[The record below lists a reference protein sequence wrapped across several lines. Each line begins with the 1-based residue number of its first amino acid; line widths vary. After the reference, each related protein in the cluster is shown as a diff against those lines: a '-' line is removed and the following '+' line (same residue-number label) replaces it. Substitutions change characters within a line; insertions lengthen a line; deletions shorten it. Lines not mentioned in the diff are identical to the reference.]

1 VNVNVNVN
9 LNGRDGAGRLPFTL
23 MFTSIALLGSLPA
36 FADASVQDLAVKVE
50 QVNDQFKIARDNL
63 AIVEKQYSGREE
75 PSDEAAREARFSD
88 GEIKY
93 LLGDYENAAVLFYDL
108 VANKEFQASKRYA
121 DALFYLADSLYQQK
135 NYLGARLYLKI
146 LLGLRGG
153 HYREALARYLEI
165 AGRLNEFRGID
176 EHINQARGLSGG
188 ELPPELNYV
197 YAKWLFRR
205 EDMAA
210 EERVSRAINIFQGI
224 ASVANGPLYLQ
235 AAYFVGVGQVK
246 LKKYDDA
253 IATFKKIS
261 AANPRDER
269 ERSVKELAI
278 ISLGRVLFEVGKF
291 DEAIEQYQDIP
302 RESDSF
308 PDSLYEMAWAFIR
321 KGDYQRAKNA
331 TDILLLVAENSVLAP
346 EAQILQGTLLL
357 KLKKYDEATETY
369 NGVINTYAPVRDEI
383 EALLTVNKDPAKYF
397 DDLIARNEKTL
408 DVAQLLPPAA
418 LKWATTQRE
427 VSEAVGIINALE
439 AGKNGVLESQAIA
452 ARILKGLDERGLEV
466 FPVIQEGYTRADAV
480 DSALTRCDAQLTAI
494 EGELLNKYLSPGQ
507 AQELDKLRTQ
517 TGELQARIQ
526 TLPTTE
532 EQVKERKKRIQD
544 KIDELDRK
552 AYQSLLEIQS
562 QYAQLTAI
570 QKYVDDTRRQRKNTP
585 DEEKEFLEKVN
596 MERKGL
602 EATEADLV
610 KLRADLQD
618 EKNNAEA
625 AIGGEETLR
634 REYEASLGQ
643 QREILLKAR
652 GSVPNDATQV
662 MLRADVIRADVASL
676 RDRVGAAKQVLRE
689 RVQKRAAKLRDM
701 VQAEQALL
709 TGYGNEVASTSTQAK
724 GLVGRIAFD
733 SFRRVKQSFYDLVL
747 KADVGVVDVAF
758 TRKQDKTLE
767 IQKLANQKDR
777 ELKQLDDEFKE
788 VLKDVD

>member
-1 VNVNVNVN
+1 MRACV
-9 LNGRDGAGRLPFTL
+9 AA
-23 MFTSIALLGSLPA
+23 SLLLLSSRA
-36 FADASVQDLAVKVE
+36 FADAAVQDLAVKVE
-50 QVNDQFKIARDNL
+50 AVKDQVKNARDNIE
-63 AIVEKQYSGREE
+63 IVEKQYSAREE
-75 PSDEAAREARFSD
+75 PSEEAAREARFSD

-108 VANKEFQASKRYA
+108 VANRDFQKSKRYP

-135 NYLGARLYLKI
+135 NYLGAKLYLKL
-146 LLGLRGG
+146 LLGLRAG

-165 AGRLNEFRGID
+165 AGRLNEFHGID

-205 EDMAA
+205 EDMDQT
-210 EERVSRAINIFQGI
+210 ERITRAINIFNGI
-224 ASVANGPLYLQ
+224 ASVPNGALYLQ

-246 LKKYDDA
+246 LKKYDEA

-261 AANPRDER
+261 TATPRDER

-278 ISLGRVLFEVGKF
+278 LSLGRVLFETGKF
-291 DEAIEQYQDIP
+291 DEAIEQYQEIP

-321 KGDYQRAKNA
+321 KTDYQRAKNA

-357 KLKKYDEATETY
+357 KLKKYDDATEQF
-369 NGVINTYAPVRDEI
+369 NNVINTYAPVRDEI
-383 EALLTVNKDPAKYF
+383 DALLTVQKDPAKYF
-397 DDLIARNEKTL
+397 DDLIARNERTL
-408 DVAQLLPPAA
+408 DISQLLPPAA

-439 AGKNGVLESQAIA
+439 AGKNGVLESQQIA

-466 FPVIQEGYTRADAV
+466 FPVIQEGYMRADAV
-480 DSALTRCDAQLTAI
+480 DTALTRAEEQLTAI
-494 EGELLNKYLSPGQ
+494 ENELLGKYLEPGQ
-507 AQELDKLRTQ
+507 TANLDELKKQAL
-517 TGELQARIQ
+517 ELQARIQ

-532 EQVKERKKRIQD
+532 AEVQQRKDRIRS

-552 AYQSLLEIQS
+552 AYQTQLEIQS
-562 QYAQLTAI
+562 QYAQLAAI
-570 QKYVDDTRRQRKNTP
+570 QKYVDDTRKQRKNTP

-596 MERKGL
+596 FERKAL
-602 EATEADLV
+602 EGVEADLV

-634 REYEASLGQ
+634 REYEASLGK
-643 QREILLKAR
+643 QRDILLKAR
-652 GSVPNDATQV
+652 GLIPNEATQV
-662 MLRADVIRADVASL
+662 LLRSEVVRADAASL
-676 RDRVGAAKQVLRE
+676 RDRVAAAKATLRD
-689 RVQKRAAKLRDM
+689 RVARKAAKLREM
-701 VQAEQALL
+701 VQHEQELL

-733 SFRRVKQSFYDLVL
+733 SFRRVRASFYDLVL

-758 TRKQDKTLE
+758 TRKQDKTIE
-767 IQKLANQKDR
+767 IQKLATQKDR
-777 ELKQLDDEFKE
+777 ELKQLDEEFKE

>member
-1 VNVNVNVN
+1 MRAC
-9 LNGRDGAGRLPFTL
+9 LFTL
-23 MFTSIALLGSLPA
+23 LLLSA
-36 FADASVQDLAVKVE
+36 RAYADASVQDIAVKVE
-50 QVNDQFKIARDNL
+50 SVKDQVKNARDNIE
-63 AIVEKQYSGREE
+63 IVEKQYSGREE
-75 PSDEAAREARFSD
+75 QSDEMAREARFSD

-108 VANKEFQASKRYA
+108 VANKDFQKNGKRYA

-135 NYLGARLYLKI
+135 NYLGARLYLKM
-146 LLGLRGG
+146 LLALRAG

-165 AGRLNEFRGID
+165 AGRLNEFQGID

-205 EDMAA
+205 EDMSP
-210 EERVSRAINIFQGI
+210 EERITRAVNIFQGI
-224 ASVANGPLYLQ
+224 ASVPNGALYLQ
-235 AAYFVGVGQVK
+235 AAYFVGVGQVR

-261 AANPRDER
+261 TANPRDER

-278 ISLGRVLFEVGKF
+278 LSLGRVLFEVGKY

-302 RESDSF
+302 READSF

-321 KGDYQRAKNA
+321 KNDYQRAKNA

-369 NGVINTYAPVRDEI
+369 NSVINTYAPVRDEI
-383 EALLTVNKDPAKYF
+383 DALLTVQKDPAKYF

-408 DVAQLLPPAA
+408 DVSQLLPPAA

-427 VSEAVGIINALE
+427 VSDAVGIINALE
-439 AGKNGVLESQAIA
+439 AGKSGVEESQAIA

-466 FPVIQEGYTRADAV
+466 FPVIQEGYMRADAV
-480 DSALTRCDAQLTAI
+480 DTSLTRAEEQLTAL
-494 EGELLNKYLSPGQ
+494 EGELLAKYLSPGQ
-507 AQELDKLRTQ
+507 NVDLESLRKEAK
-517 TGELQARIQ
+517 ELQTRIQ

-532 EQVKERKKRIQD
+532 AEVQARKDRIRA
-544 KIDELDRK
+544 KIDEVDRK
-552 AYQSLLEIQS
+552 AYQTQLEIQS
-562 QYAQLTAI
+562 QYAQLAAI
-570 QKYVDDTRRQRKNTP
+570 QKYVDDTRKQRKNTP

-596 MERKGL
+596 LERRGL
-602 EATEADLV
+602 EAVEADLA
-610 KLRADLQD
+610 KLRGDLQD
-618 EKNNAEA
+618 EKNNADA
-625 AIGGEETLR
+625 AIGGEEAIR
-634 REYEASLGQ
+634 REYEASLGK
-643 QREILLKAR
+643 QRDILMKAR
-652 GSVPNDATQV
+652 GSIPNEATQV
-662 MLRADVIRADVASL
+662 LLRSEVVRADAQSL
-676 RDRVGAAKQVLRE
+676 RDRVAAAKATLRD
-689 RVQKRAAKLRDM
+689 RVSRRAAKLREM
-701 VQAEQALL
+701 VQAEQQLL
-709 TGYGNEVASTSTQAK
+709 NGYGNEVARTSTQAK

-733 SFRRVKQSFYDLVL
+733 SFRRVRASFYDLVL

-758 TRKQDKTLE
+758 TRKQDKTIE